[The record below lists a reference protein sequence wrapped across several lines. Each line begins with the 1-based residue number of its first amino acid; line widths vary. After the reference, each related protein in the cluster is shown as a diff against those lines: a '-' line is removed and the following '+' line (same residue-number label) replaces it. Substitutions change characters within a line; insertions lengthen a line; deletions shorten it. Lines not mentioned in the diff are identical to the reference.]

1 MSSSNPLSLQDSI
14 TSRKQKSPPA
24 FKLFDPLRHKI
35 LVSTPE
41 EEVRQK
47 LIAFLIEELH
57 YPTNLIIIEKGLATL
72 SPLLQQRPSHYPKKR
87 RPDLLITTP
96 VTYTTA
102 EGKAYNLGQPHPL
115 LLIECK
121 ARVINQRTLNQLLS
135 YNYIIGAPCL
145 AIVCYNKQK
154 TGFLN
159 PKTHLF
165 NFYPGLPSYS
175 QLLTY
180 YLHLKHKV

>member
-1 MSSSNPLSLQDSI
+1 MSSSNQLSPQDS
-14 TSRKQKSPPA
+14 TSHREKPSPTL
-24 FKLFDPLRHKI
+24 KIFDPLRHKI

-47 LIAFLIEELH
+47 LIAFLIKDLH
-57 YPTNLIIIEKGLATL
+57 YPPNSFIIEKGLATL
-72 SPLLQQRPSHYPKKR
+72 SPLLQKKHTFYSKKHR
-87 RPDLLITTP
+87 LDLLVTTP
-96 VTYTTA
+96 ITYTNA
-102 EGKAYNLGQPHPL
+102 EGKIYNLGKPHPL

-121 ARVINQRTLNQLLS
+121 AHAINQRTLNQLLS

-145 AIVCYNKQK
+145 SIVCYNKQK

-159 PKTHLF
+159 PQTHLF
-165 NFYPGLPSYS
+165 DFYPGLPSYS

-180 YLHLKHKV
+180 YLHLKHTV